1 MHQRKTACAISCK
14 PLLLLLMKG
23 ENTLYKSVVP
33 SSLTQLKGGKKSQR
47 NTYLD
52 RRSDAM
58 ACRYYYHS
66 TICRLRYDDCLLSLS
81 MEFNLE
87 PDTIIGYLQKRLG
100 YVNSMVRKE
109 TPTSELRQQY
119 PWFDWSG
126 KPYSLVSL

>member
-1 MHQRKTACAISCK
+1 MGK
-14 PLLLLLMKG
+14 PLFLLLMKG
-23 ENTLYKSVVP
+23 ENSLYKNVVP
-33 SSLTQLKGGKKSQR
+33 NSLTKNKGGKKSQR

-81 MEFNLE
+81 LEFNLE

-109 TPTSELRQQY
+109 TSSKELSVKF
-119 PWFDWSG
+119 PWYDWSG
-126 KPYSLVSL
+126 KPYALVSL